1 MLEEA
6 LRAVWAVGAG
16 ILAPGAFAVRAAG
29 LGRGALE
36 RAVLAVAFGYLLLAG
51 ATLVATSTGLA
62 AAMPAWGALALAALA
77 ALHVAGRG
85 RGGGEARAQRV
96 AWPSVAAALVPVAA
110 AVLLV
115 FAVSARSGVT
125 DVDGALVARGKDVSG
140 DSLFYLALARDLAET
155 GLPLGN
161 PFTSHSPISGHL
173 GFFGLLAG
181 VHLVGGSDWLDVLF
195 RVLPL
200 LTVTSLALAAFAL
213 ARALGGSAWGASIGA
228 TLVVLGADLSWPARQ
243 LATILGAPAQDLYA
257 WAFYGPY
264 FLPFNPG
271 GAGLLITFAACL
283 LLARS
288 PAGGM
293 RSAVATGLLMV
304 GIGLFKVTLWPP
316 FVAGLVLVALRPPPG
331 QARWLGVAAGIAVVA
346 SLPVHLDVL
355 LRVLLGPGAEHVKM
369 GFAPCIGCLPRFFVD
384 LTFRGHPWSFGAFEE
399 FRLAGLLSPREWLAI
414 AGATPLFLVVALGAR
429 LLALPEL
436 VRGCRLG
443 AADANGRAVAHRVLA
458 AAVGIGVLLACTVGI
473 APHYQNG
480 AQFSWSAAFGLWIPL
495 GVAAGRWLA
504 DRRWL
509 WLAVVLGVSLSS
521 SWRWIHDFA
530 WAAPVIGR
538 VSAEER
544 ALLDQLAAISRPDD
558 LVLEPSW
565 LDDVLSMVPPLA
577 GRPVYLSLSS
587 SGMGG
592 ELPMWDQLFRV
603 GNIHH
608 VFQGSRR
615 EAALAALRA
624 TEARFVYAPA
634 ARPLPLDLGE
644 ALEVVARNS
653 AGTVYR
659 VRLAEE

>member
-1 MLEEA
+1 
-6 LRAVWAVGAG
+6 V
-16 ILAPGAFAVRAAG
+16 
-29 LGRGALE
+29 
-36 RAVLAVAFGYLLLAG
+36 
-51 ATLVATSTGLA
+51 TLVATSTGVA
-62 AAMPAWGALALAALA
+62 AAMPAWGALALAAYA
-77 ALHVAGRG
+77 ALRLSGRG
-85 RGGGEARAQRV
+85 RGREAPTQRAN
-96 AWPSVAAALVPVAA
+96 WSSVAAALVPVAA
-110 AVLLV
+110 AGLLV
-115 FAVSARSGVT
+115 VAVSARSGVT
-125 DVDGALVARGKDVSG
+125 DADGALVALGKDVSG
-140 DSLFYLALARDLAET
+140 DSLFYLAVARDLAET
-155 GLPLGN
+155 GLPIAN
-161 PFTSHSPISGHL
+161 PFASQYPLSGHL

-181 VHLVGGSDWLDVLF
+181 LHLVGGSDWLDVLF

-213 ARALGGSAWGASIGA
+213 VRALGGSAWGASIGA

-243 LATILGAPAQDLYA
+243 LATLLGLPAQDLYA

-271 GAGLLITFAACL
+271 GAALLITFAACL

-288 PAGGM
+288 PAGGT
-293 RSAVATGLLMV
+293 RSAVATGLLIA

-316 FVAGLVLVALRPPPG
+316 FVAGLVLVALRPAPG
-331 QARWLGVAAGIAVVA
+331 QARWLRVAAGIGVVA
-346 SLPVHLDVL
+346 ALPVHLDVL
-355 LRVLLGPGAEHVKM
+355 FRVLLGPEAEHLKM
-369 GFAPCIGCLPRFFVD
+369 GFGPCIGCLPRFYMD
-384 LTFRGHPWSFGAFEE
+384 LTFRGHPWSFDAFED

-414 AGATPLFLVVALGAR
+414 AVATPLFVVVALGAR

-436 VRGCRLG
+436 ARGCRFG
-443 AADANGRAVAHRVLA
+443 AADANGRAVAHRVLL
-458 AAVGIGVLLACTVGI
+458 AAVGVGVLLACTVGI
-473 APHYQNG
+473 APHFQNG
-480 AQFSWSAAFGLWIPL
+480 AQFSWSAAFGLWIVL

-509 WLAVVLGVSLSS
+509 WLAVVLVLSLSS

-544 ALLDQLAAISRPDD
+544 ALFDELATVSNPDD

-592 ELPMWDQLFRV
+592 ELPMWDQIFRV

-608 VFQGSRR
+608 VFQGGRR
-615 EAALAALRA
+615 EAALTALRA

-634 ARPLPLDLGE
+634 ARPLPLDLGDV
-644 ALEVVARNS
+644 LEVVARNS

-659 VRLAEE
+659 VRPAEE